1 MRTTVGQQLTLVR
14 PRACGAHH
22 TPNHALHSVHC
33 FAAQRA
39 TARGACMHA
48 VYSDRESCCCQRC
61 QGSRTRRMR
70 TRLCDSAVDS
80 AALISA
86 MPRRTPHR
94 PSAQPTAGGR
104 VRLASAGRP
113 AHPNGSEPWPPE
125 GTSAMT
131 LRTSISGGRSRSTRG
146 RSVGSARPRSPRAHT
161 KACAPTRRHPRAHR
175 HARTRARWAHAA
187 STGACARSLR
197 MRTSSGG
204 RARSARLS
212 TRSCRDTQ
220 PLSLRAAIAPPTAAE
235 RCCAAPLAANCL
247 PVQANAAHAGRAEH
261 YYRLAI
267 KVGRAT
273 RGHCS
278 TSLHTHAHTQKRTHA
293 RHTRA
298 HAHTDLRARDA
309 ERHSCTT
316 VADGA
321 PLTRGGRAALLRR
334 RICA

>member
-1 MRTTVGQQLTLVR
+1 
-14 PRACGAHH
+14 
-22 TPNHALHSVHC
+22 
-33 FAAQRA
+33 
-39 TARGACMHA
+39 MHA

-161 KACAPTRRHPRAHR
+161 KACTPTRRHTRAHR
-175 HARTRARWAHAA
+175 HARTRASWAHAA
-187 STGACARSLR
+187 STGACARSSR

-204 RARSARLS
+204 RARSARLPLNALLPRHT
-212 TRSCRDTQ
+212 TRITPRCGRTGDGRRAVLRHSLLFARAGECRARGT
-220 PLSLRAAIAPPTAAE
+220 
-235 RCCAAPLAANCL
+235 
-247 PVQANAAHAGRAEH
+247 GRA
-261 YYRLAI
+261 LLSAGDQ
-267 KVGRAT
+267 GRS
-273 RGHCS
+273 GY
-278 TSLHTHAHTQKRTHA
+278 A
-293 RHTRA
+293 R
-298 HAHTDLRARDA
+298 
-309 ERHSCTT
+309 
-316 VADGA
+316 
-321 PLTRGGRAALLRR
+321 AL
-334 RICA
+334 